1 MPAGPGAVTVAK
13 EQLVAMNSL
22 QGRETARAMCSSVI
36 DTVFSNKFLFKNY
49 YYYHY
54 SLLLFKAGSKSR
66 AQTGFHGPASG

>member
-1 MPAGPGAVTVAK
+1 MSAGPGAVIVAK

-22 QGRETARAMCSSVI
+22 QGWETARAMCPSVV
-36 DTVFSNKFLFKNY
+36 DTVFSNKFLFTNH

-54 SLLLFKAGSKSR
+54 SLLLFKAGSSSM